1 MAVNE
6 RRNAKQTTEAEEPVS
21 RDTWPVPPPQSTVI
35 VTAGSA
41 HDTIPTPPP
50 DPNDD
55 VADIEIPTLRGLDVQ
70 AALGTLDGAGDGSD
84 EKIQQEDGKAG
95 SED

>member
-6 RRNAKQTTEAEEPVS
+6 RGNAKKTTDAEEPVS

-35 VTAGSA
+35 VASGSA

-55 VADIEIPTLRGLDVQ
+55 LADIEIPTLRGLDVQ
-70 AALGTLDGAGDGSD
+70 NALGTPDDDASAD
-84 EKIQQEDGKAG
+84 EKMEQEGAKG
-95 SED
+95 RSEI